1 MQTEVLK
8 RKEFVNCD
16 KKLPVIVGEDKNG
29 KLIIEDL
36 RDINNLLVVG
46 QVGTPRVPFN
56 YALICGLA
64 QNCSPEE
71 VKMLL
76 IDFYGVEIGGFGRFP
91 HAKFTLPN
99 FEVNGAVTY
108 DYDKCLYALD
118 RLAKETVYRY
128 HKIKELGAENIEEYN
143 EKSKEKMPYIVC
155 VVEYPHKV
163 KKKDIKVVE
172 GFINQITNF
181 SKESGI
187 CFVYTMKNLNQYDD
201 NDETYEVLTE
211 NMINNFNSKIV
222 FNLREID
229 KKLFRDFK
237 IDEDEEFRKHWFVK
251 QNASPQK
258 METPRFSDDEFNGI
272 LRNLK

>member
-8 RKEFVNCD
+8 RDEFLESD
-16 KKLPVIVGEDKNG
+16 KKLPVIVGQDESG

-56 YALICGLA
+56 YALICGIG

-71 VKMLL
+71 VKMPL
-76 IDFYGVEIGGFGRFP
+76 IDFYGAELGGFGRFP
-91 HAKFTLPN
+91 HTKFTLPN
-99 FEVNGAVTY
+99 FEVNGSVTY

-118 RLAKETVYRY
+118 RLAKEAVYRY
-128 HKIKELGAENIEEYN
+128 HKIKELGAQNIEEYN
-143 EKSKEKMPYIVC
+143 EKAKEKMSYIVC

-163 KKKDIKVVE
+163 KKKDIEVVE

-229 KKLFRDFK
+229 KKLFKDFK
-237 IDEDEEFRKHWFVK
+237 IDADEEFRKHWFVK
-251 QNASPQK
+251 QNTSPQK
-258 METPRFSDDEFNGI
+258 IEMPHFGEDEFGEI

>member
-8 RKEFVNCD
+8 REEFVNCD
-16 KKLPVIVGEDKNG
+16 KKLPVIVGEDENG

-36 RDINNLLVVG
+36 RELNSLLVVG

-56 YALICGLA
+56 YALICGIA
-64 QNCSPEE
+64 QKCSPEE

-76 IDFYGVEIGGFGRFP
+76 IDFYGAEIGGFGRFP
-91 HAKFTLPN
+91 HAKFNLPN
-99 FEVNGAVTY
+99 FDIDGAITY

-118 RLAKETVYRY
+118 RLAKEAVYRY
-128 HKIKELGAENIEEYN
+128 HKIKELGAQNIEEYN

-155 VVEYPHKV
+155 VVEYPHLI
-163 KKKDIKVVE
+163 KKKDIGAVE
-172 GFINQITNF
+172 GFINQITRF

-187 CFVYTMKNLNQYDD
+187 CFVYTMNNLNQYDD

-211 NMINNFNSKIV
+211 YMINNFNSKIV
-222 FNLREID
+222 FNLRDID
-229 KKLFRDFK
+229 KKLLKDLI

-251 QNASPQK
+251 QNSIPQK
-258 METPRFSDDEFNGI
+258 MEMPHFAANEFNEI
-272 LRNLK
+272 LKVL